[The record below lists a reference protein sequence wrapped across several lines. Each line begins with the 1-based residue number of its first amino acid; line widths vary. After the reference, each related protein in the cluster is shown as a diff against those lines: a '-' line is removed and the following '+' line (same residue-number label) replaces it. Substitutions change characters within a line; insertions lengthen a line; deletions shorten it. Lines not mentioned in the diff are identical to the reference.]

1 MILVSIYYLPELKM
15 VLGKLFTICELLSFR
30 MTITIIGS
38 GKVGA
43 SIALNCGMRDLD
55 DLLLMDIVQGLPQG
69 EAMDINHQL
78 SEMGIDRLVRGSNNY
93 VDMSGSS
100 IVVLVAG
107 VGRKP
112 GMTRMDLL
120 QTNANIVRDVSMKI
134 ACYARSAILIVV
146 TNPLDP
152 MTYLA
157 LKTTGINKDRVMGM
171 GGLLDLSR
179 FKNFIREGTNV
190 SSESIHAMVISEHG
204 ENMLPLIRFSCI
216 SGIPLSEFITDA
228 VQSRIF
234 EDTRKVAA
242 DVIALKGAT
251 IYAPGNAVA
260 IMVESIIKDKKSVI
274 PVSALLTGEY
284 GARDLCIGVP
294 TILGEK
300 GIEKI
305 IELRLNDTEH
315 EIFRRGMNSVAEAI
329 RAIMP

>member
-1 MILVSIYYLPELKM
+1 
-15 VLGKLFTICELLSFR
+15 

-43 SIALNCGMRDLD
+43 SIALNCGIRDLD
-55 DLLLMDIVQGLPQG
+55 DLLLIDIVQGLPQG

-93 VDMSGSS
+93 ADMSGSR

-120 QTNANIVRDVSMKI
+120 QTNANIVRDVSIKV
-134 ACYARSAILIVV
+134 ASYARSAILIVV

-190 SSESIHAMVISEHG
+190 SSDSIQAMVISEHG
-204 ENMLPLIRFSCI
+204 ENMLPLIRFSSI
-216 SGIPLSEFITDA
+216 SGIPLSEFITDD

-260 IMVESIIKDKKSVI
+260 TMAESIIKDKKSVI
-274 PVSALLTGEY
+274 PVSALLMGEY

-305 IELRLNDTEH
+305 IELRLTEAER

-329 RAIMP
+329 TAIMP

>member
-1 MILVSIYYLPELKM
+1 ML
-15 VLGKLFTICELLSFR
+15 LGKLFTMCELISFR

-55 DLLLMDIVQGLPQG
+55 DLILIDIVQGLPQG

-78 SEMGIDRLVRGSNNY
+78 AEMGIDRSVRGSNNY
-93 VDMSGSS
+93 ADMVGSS

-107 VGRKP
+107 LGRKP

-120 QTNANIVRDVSMKI
+120 QTNANIIREVSMKV
-134 ACYARSAILIVV
+134 ASYTKSAKLIVV

-157 LKTTGINKDRVMGM
+157 LKTTGMNKDQVMGM

-179 FKNFIREGTNV
+179 FKNFIRESTNV

-204 ENMLPLIRFSCI
+204 ENMLPLTRFSCI
-216 SGIPLSEFITDA
+216 SGIPLSEFITDE

-234 EDTRKVAA
+234 EATRKVAA

-260 IMVESIIKDKKSVI
+260 TMAESIIKDKKSVI
-274 PVSALLTGEY
+274 PVSALLMGEY

-305 IELRLNDTEH
+305 IELRLNDTER
-315 EIFRRGMNSVAEAI
+315 EIFHRGMNSVAEAI
-329 RAIMP
+329 RVIMH

>member
-1 MILVSIYYLPELKM
+1 ML
-15 VLGKLFTICELLSFR
+15 LGILFTMCELISFK

-55 DLLLMDIVQGLPQG
+55 DLILIDIVQGLPQG

-78 SEMGIDRLVRGSNNY
+78 SEMGIDVLVRGSNNY
-93 VDMSGSS
+93 ADMIGSS

-107 VGRKP
+107 LGRKP

-120 QTNANIVRDVSMKI
+120 QANAKIIREVSMKV
-134 ACYARSAILIVV
+134 ASYAKGAILIVV

-157 LKTTGINKDRVMGM
+157 LKTTGMNKDRVMGM

-179 FKNFIREGTNV
+179 FKNFIRESTNV

-204 ENMLPLIRFSCI
+204 ENMLPLTRFSCI
-216 SGIPLSEFITDA
+216 SGIPLSEFITDD

-260 IMVESIIKDKKSVI
+260 TMAESIIKDKKSVI
-274 PVSALLTGEY
+274 PVSALLMGEY

-294 TILGEK
+294 TIVGEK

-305 IELRLNDTEH
+305 IELRLNDTER
-315 EIFRRGMNSVAEAI
+315 EIFRRGVNSVSEAI

>member
-1 MILVSIYYLPELKM
+1 MILVSIYYLPELEI
-15 VLGKLFTICELLSFR
+15 VLGKLFTRCELFSFR

-43 SIALNCGMRDLD
+43 SIALNCGIRDLD
-55 DLLLMDIVQGLPQG
+55 DLLLIDIIQGLPHG

-78 SEMGIDRLVRGSNNY
+78 SEMGIDRLVRGTNNY
-93 VDMSGSS
+93 GDMSGSS

-120 QTNANIVRDVSMKI
+120 QINANIVRDVSMKV
-134 ACYARSAILIVV
+134 ASYARNAILIVV

-179 FKNFIREGTNV
+179 FKDFIRESTNV

-204 ENMLPLIRFSCI
+204 ENMLPLIRFSCV
-216 SGIPLSEFITDA
+216 SGIPLSEFITDDI
-228 VQSRIF
+228 QSRIF

-284 GARDLCIGVP
+284 GARDICIGVP
-294 TILGEK
+294 VILGEK

-305 IELRLNDTEH
+305 IELKLNDTER
-315 EIFRRGMNSVAEAI
+315 EIFRRGMDSVAEAI
-329 RAIMP
+329 RSIMP

>member
-1 MILVSIYYLPELKM
+1 
-15 VLGKLFTICELLSFR
+15 

-55 DLLLMDIVQGLPQG
+55 DLILIDIVQGLPQG

-93 VDMSGSS
+93 ADMIGSS

-120 QTNANIVRDVSMKI
+120 QTNANIVRDVSMKV
-134 ACYARSAILIVV
+134 ARYARSAILIVV

-157 LKTTGINKDRVMGM
+157 LKTTGLNKDRVMGM

-179 FKNFIREGTNV
+179 FKNFIREGANV
-190 SSESIHAMVISEHG
+190 SSESIHAMVIGEHG

-216 SGIPLSEFITDA
+216 SGIPLSEFITDDA
-228 VQSRIF
+228 QSRIF
-234 EDTRKVAA
+234 EDIRKVAA

-260 IMVESIIKDKKSVI
+260 TMAESIIKDKKSVI
-274 PVSALLTGEY
+274 PVSALLMGEY
-284 GARDLCIGVP
+284 GGRDLCIGVP
-294 TILGEK
+294 IILGEK

-305 IELRLNDTEH
+305 IELRLNDAER